1 MSNRKKYVSELL
13 QENHRYAAVMFQYGI
28 DFFDHLDQTL
38 DEACKIKQVSID
50 KIYDQLARTEVL
62 FRHIEADFKYHS
74 PGRLCTYLQKSHHN
88 YSQVMLPIIQ
98 HHIER
103 IAKQYGKEYPHLH
116 LLRNIFDTFRRDFLV
131 HIRYE
136 NTVVFPYIKKL
147 EQHSMLFK
155 HNFLLQVKEFSL
167 DMFILKHAHDDDD
180 MLMIRNLT
188 NQFKAEAD
196 DHIAYRILMKELEDF
211 EQDLKLHSLIEEK
224 ILIPKAQK
232 FEQALKKKVQE
243 MVRMN

>member
-13 QENHRYAAVMFQYGI
+13 MENHRYAAVMFQHGI

-38 DEACKIKQVSID
+38 DEVCRTKQVSVD

-62 FRHIEADFKYHS
+62 FRHMEEDFRHHS
-74 PGRLCTYLQKSHHN
+74 PRRLCSYLQRSHHN

-103 IAKQYGKEYPHLH
+103 TARHYGKEYPHLH
-116 LLRNIFDTFRRDFLV
+116 LLSNIFDTFRRDFLV
-131 HIRYE
+131 HIGYE
-136 NTVVFPYIKKL
+136 NKVVFPYIKKL
-147 EQHSMLFK
+147 EHHTMQFA
-155 HNFLLQVKEFSL
+155 HNFLLQVKEFTL
-167 DMFILKHAHDDDD
+167 DTFILRHAHDDDD
-180 MLMIRNLT
+180 MLLIRSLT
-188 NQFKAEAD
+188 NQFKTD
-196 DHIAYRILMKELEDF
+196 SNDHIAYRILIKELEDF

-232 FEQALKKKVQE
+232 LEQLLKKKVQE